1 MSWHS
6 LPWAIPSI
14 RRLRFFFIVRGR
26 SRLQQFPFEQLGQE
40 LCCVLS

>member
-1 MSWHS
+1 MAQSAVGHPVNPP
-6 LPWAIPSI
+6 LEI
-14 RRLRFFFIVRGR
+14 FFIVRGR